1 MSVKLLEHMRNELIG
16 CGAVRNTPEFCQAW
30 LGRGEGYI
38 RTLRNHGTGPSVE
51 ALAICSHKLGHYAGR
66 LRGSGDDQHQ
76 RMAAQFDQLKA
87 LCDQA
92 IAEHAELV
100 WRAPERMSA

>member
-1 MSVKLLEHMRNELIG
+1 MSVKLLEHMRDELIS
-16 CGAVRNTPEFCQAW
+16 CGAVQNTPEFCEAW
-30 LGRGEGYI
+30 LGRSEGYI

-66 LRGSGDDQHQ
+66 LRDGGNGQHL
-76 RMAAQFDQLKA
+76 RLAEQFDRLKT

-92 IAEHAELV
+92 IAEHAERV
-100 WRAPERMSA
+100 WRAPDRMTA